1 MELLAALALA
11 ANLAVPGR
19 ANATPSIAADRDF
32 VIVAWSAALESGST
46 DIYAAA
52 SRDGGRVFGPPVR
65 VNDAI
70 GDARVNGEQP
80 PRVTIVRGTGPSASP
95 AVVIVW
101 TTKGASGTRLVQ
113 ARSTDGG
120 RTFARA
126 TTVPGSDAAGNR
138 GWHAATADRR
148 GRIDVLWLD
157 HRELASDPAIAM
169 SHHDHAS
176 TGAAAAR
183 GEKPD
188 GVAMAQK
195 SKLMFASLEA
205 AGAGA
210 APTAVTG
217 GVCYCCKTALAAGAD
232 GAIYAAWRHVYP
244 GNLRDIAFAVSR
256 NGGRTFAPPI
266 RVSED
271 KWMLE
276 GCPDDGPAMVVDA
289 TNRIHI
295 VWPTVINDPEATIAL
310 FYAVSDDGRTFGPRR
325 RLHTSSTSIPDHARM
340 AVNREGRAVIVW
352 EDSTAVRRRIVFR
365 YTADGGRTLSAV
377 QTLST
382 AIKAWEPDI
391 AVAPD
396 GSFLIAWHE
405 EQFPNV
411 KTAVQTVRVGA
422 SGSR

>member
-11 ANLAVPGR
+11 TTLAVPGR

-52 SRDGGRVFGPPVR
+52 SRDGGRVFDPPVR

-80 PRVTIVRGTGPSASP
+80 PRVTIVRGTGQSAP
-95 AVVIVW
+95 PTVVIVW

-126 TTVPGSDAAGNR
+126 ATVPGSDAAGNR
-138 GWHAATADRR
+138 GWHAATADRS

-176 TGAAAAR
+176 TGAAAAG

-195 SKLMFASLEA
+195 SKLMFASLDA
-205 AGAGA
+205 ASAGA

-276 GCPDDGPAMVVDA
+276 GCPDDGPAMAVDA

-295 VWPTVINDPEATIAL
+295 VWPTVISDPEATIAL
-310 FYAVSDDGRTFGPRR
+310 FYAVSDDGRTFSARR
-325 RLHTSSTSIPDHARM
+325 RVPTEGMPHHPQIAISHGSIALAWDEVQNGRRRVAWSVNGRTIRPENRDPAFYPVIAATGDATIVAWTSGKTP
-340 AVNREGRAVIVW
+340 
-352 EDSTAVRRRIVFR
+352 DSTIQLTRFTDEDHR
-365 YTADGGRTLSAV
+365 
-377 QTLST
+377 
-382 AIKAWEPDI
+382 
-391 AVAPD
+391 
-396 GSFLIAWHE
+396 
-405 EQFPNV
+405 
-411 KTAVQTVRVGA
+411 
-422 SGSR
+422 